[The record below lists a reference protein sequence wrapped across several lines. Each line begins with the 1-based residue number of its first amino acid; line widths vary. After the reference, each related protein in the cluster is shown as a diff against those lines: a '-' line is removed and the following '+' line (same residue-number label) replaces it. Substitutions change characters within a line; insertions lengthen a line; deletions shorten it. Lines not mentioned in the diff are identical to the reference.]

1 VISQQ
6 PFPTLTTAT
15 RSLSIVSTATLAS
28 VKPTLTKAVTALDAN
43 NIFQPIAT
51 DAPPSQIPSR
61 GDHPVPRLNIQR
73 QQSQTPLQTNKFFS
87 NLYLGDQ
94 AAPVFTYPYV
104 VSWSKGGGS
113 CVSWGLSV
121 SHAERVQLGAGL
133 ANPGYDA
140 GEWAFYTNPLGVQSI
155 ILSASELGSETQL
168 TTDSIDAFSINAN
181 LVVAGSSSP
190 IITFPLVRGMGFITG
205 VYRSATPLLQSGVG
219 IQRLVYAGK
228 ILGTTFKYRITLGNG
243 FTWLIYVTPA
253 DPNYAGNTFT
263 LVNAAS
269 IQGPSGFDG
278 FVQVAKVPWD
288 ATDDVQEAIYD
299 LSAGSYATGGAVSGS
314 VEGKTGNYEFAWTK
328 QGNSEQKLLMFALP
342 HHITS
347 LVSGGVQSLNL
358 MTTTKG
364 MATAILSDFWT
375 LQESNLPI
383 DMSFAPWTPSRGS
396 VTKLAAAAAA
406 AINVV
411 GYEELQQNIAA
422 QANVGSLYYDGKA
435 LAKFAAM
442 IYTIHDLG
450 GNKTLALS
458 GLLALQQAFAQH
470 VNNEMSW
477 PLVYDSAWGG
487 VVSSATYAT
496 GNSGVDFG
504 NTYYNDRKLE
514 HALSSTYT
522 SISH

>member
-1 VISQQ
+1 
-6 PFPTLTTAT
+6 
-15 RSLSIVSTATLAS
+15 
-28 VKPTLTKAVTALDAN
+28 
-43 NIFQPIAT
+43 
-51 DAPPSQIPSR
+51 
-61 GDHPVPRLNIQR
+61 
-73 QQSQTPLQTNKFFS
+73 
-87 NLYLGDQ
+87 
-94 AAPVFTYPYV
+94 
-104 VSWSKGGGS
+104 
-113 CVSWGLSV
+113 
-121 SHAERVQLGAGL
+121 
-133 ANPGYDA
+133 
-140 GEWAFYTNPLGVQSI
+140 
-155 ILSASELGSETQL
+155 
-168 TTDSIDAFSINAN
+168 
-181 LVVAGSSSP
+181 
-190 IITFPLVRGMGFITG
+190 
-205 VYRSATPLLQSGVG
+205 
-219 IQRLVYAGK
+219 
-228 ILGTTFKYRITLGNG
+228 
-243 FTWLIYVTPA
+243 
-253 DPNYAGNTFT
+253 
-263 LVNAAS
+263 
-269 IQGPSGFDG
+269 
-278 FVQVAKVPWD
+278 
-288 ATDDVQEAIYD
+288 
-299 LSAGSYATGGAVSGS
+299 
-314 VEGKTGNYEFAWTK
+314 
-328 QGNSEQKLLMFALP
+328 MFALP

-514 HALSSTYT
+514 HALSST
-522 SISH
+522 